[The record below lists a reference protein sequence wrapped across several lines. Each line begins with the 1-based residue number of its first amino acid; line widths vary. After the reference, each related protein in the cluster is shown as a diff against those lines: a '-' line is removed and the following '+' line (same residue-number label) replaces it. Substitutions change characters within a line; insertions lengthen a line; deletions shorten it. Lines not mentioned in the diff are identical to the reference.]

1 MNDIINSYS
10 EEQVICQL
18 EKRKGGY
25 FYLTISSVIVNQ
37 YKNKRYT
44 RFLCT
49 LEDSLTFRCG
59 LNHLGD
65 GNFFIIL
72 SSGNLKTVQKQLGDK
87 IHFELNEDP
96 NPLGVDMPEILD
108 SIIEQDADLKAIF
121 ESLTLGKKRNI
132 IHQIIKIKDIDKQI
146 QTSLCDS
153 YISTNQPPIHT
164 LLKGGNRLISR
175 YES

>member
-25 FYLTISSVIVNQ
+25 FYLAISSVIVNQ

-49 LEDSLTFRCG
+49 LEDSLTFQCG

-72 SSGNLKTVQKQLGDK
+72 SSGNLKIVQKQLGDK

-96 NPLGVDMPEILD
+96 NPLGVNMPEILD
-108 SIIEQDADLKAIF
+108 SVIEQDADLKAIF
-121 ESLTLGKKRNI
+121 EGLTLGKKRNI

-146 QTSLCDS
+146 QKSIKLIQDS
-153 YISTNQPPIHT
+153 TQPRPKKT
-164 LLKGGNRLISR
+164 L
-175 YES
+175 

>member
-1 MNDIINSYS
+1 MTKSYS
-10 EEQVICQL
+10 DKQVICQL

-25 FYLTISSVIVNQ
+25 FYLIISSDIVNQ
-37 YKNKRYT
+37 YKNKRHT

-49 LEDSLTFRCG
+49 LEQNLTFQCG

-72 SSGNLKTVQKQLGDK
+72 SSSNLARVQKKLGDI

-108 SIIEQDADLKAIF
+108 AIIEQDEQLKAIF
-121 ESLTLGKKRNI
+121 ESLTLGKKRYI
-132 IHQIIKIKDIDKQI
+132 IHQINRIKDIDNQI
-146 QTSLCDS
+146 QKSIKL
-153 YISTNQPPIHT
+153 IRESTKPRPKKT
-164 LLKGGNRLISR
+164 L
-175 YES
+175 